1 MNRLELKSVTRIY
14 SMGAQPVQALS
25 GVTMQVA
32 DGEMLAIVGASGSGK
47 STLMNIMGLLD
58 RPTLGE
64 YYLSGIP
71 VHDSSVNERAL
82 LRNRHIGF
90 IFQSFFLL
98 PKLTA
103 LQNVGLPLF
112 YRGVNASAVKS
123 RSRKMLEALGVGEYS
138 QHKPAQLSGGQQ
150 QRVAI
155 ARALVG
161 EPDIILADEPTGS
174 LDSSTS
180 QEMMNLLK
188 LINHERGATI
198 VIITHDD
205 KVATQCSRIMMIRD
219 GQINQTA

>member
-1 MNRLELKSVTRIY
+1 MNRLELKAVTRTY
-14 SMGAQPVQALS
+14 SIGMQQVQALS
-25 GVTMQVA
+25 GITMGVA
-32 DGEMLAIVGASGSGK
+32 DCEMLAIVGASGSGK

-64 YYLSGIP
+64 CYLAGIP
-71 VHDSSVNERAL
+71 VHNSSVNERAL

-112 YRGVNASAVKS
+112 YRGVDANTVKS
-123 RSRKMLEALGVGEYS
+123 QSLKMLAALGVGDYS

-180 QEMMNLLK
+180 QEIMDLLK
-188 LINHERGATI
+188 IINRERGATI

-205 KVATQCSRIMMIRD
+205 KVAAQCSRIIAIRD
-219 GQINQTA
+219 GQIN